1 CLHPGLVTTGP
12 RPPESLPSFRQAHQS
27 PSWISPS
34 SAIARGRYW
43 PDSCRAAMHGA
54 RFSCVRPAT
63 APARE
68 AAASSGAL
76 LVLFAM
82 LGAVPVAA
90 QLSDIV
96 ASTPG
101 RATVNGMAGIG
112 FLVEVQDLGDAGS
125 AGAMP
130 DTFNIVLDDGYSAG
144 GVLVNGNLQVH
155 EGEPGGEA
163 RPFRVGAAKR
173 TLNPT
178 VAV

>member
-1 CLHPGLVTTGP
+1 LGSNATCPHGQLPRSRIILLPLSASTARSRATQSCLHPGLVTTGP

-34 SAIARGRYW
+34 SAIARGRDW

-54 RFSCVRPAT
+54 RFLFVRPAT

-90 QLSDIV
+90 
-96 ASTPG
+96 
-101 RATVNGMAGIG
+101 
-112 FLVEVQDLGDAGS
+112 
-125 AGAMP
+125 
-130 DTFNIVLDDGYSAG
+130 
-144 GVLVNGNLQVH
+144 
-155 EGEPGGEA
+155 
-163 RPFRVGAAKR
+163 
-173 TLNPT
+173 
-178 VAV
+178 